1 MEITIG
7 DYRIYPLDKL
17 NWVVDRRT
25 ESVDEKTGESIVSW
39 NRQNKYFARI
49 QYAAEYVYDQIL
61 RDSDG
66 KFDLAAANAADVAE
80 LAEQTIL
87 QLIEAINDMQ
97 PEDRQVDIDDYR
109 VRVTLADPDS
119 FKKRRRRK
127 KTASN

>member
-25 ESVDEKTGESIVSW
+25 ESVDEETGEPTVSW

-61 RDSDG
+61 RDSNG

-80 LAEQTIL
+80 LAEQTML
-87 QLIEAINDMQ
+87 RLIEAINDMQ
-97 PEDRQVDIDDYR
+97 PEDQQVDIDDYR

>member
-17 NWVVDRRT
+17 NWVIDRRT
-25 ESVDEKTGESIVSW
+25 ESVDEETGKPTVSW

-61 RDSDG
+61 RDSNG

-80 LAEQTIL
+80 LAEQTML
-87 QLIEAINDMQ
+87 RLIEAINDMQ

>member
-7 DYRIYPLDKL
+7 NYRIYPLDKL

-25 ESVDEKTGESIVSW
+25 ESVDEETGELTVSW

-61 RDSDG
+61 RDSDC

-80 LAEQTIL
+80 LAEQTML

-97 PEDRQVDIDDYR
+97 PEDQQVDIDDYR

>member
-25 ESVDEKTGESIVSW
+25 ESVDEETGKPTVSW

-61 RDSDG
+61 RDSNG

-80 LAEQTIL
+80 LAEQTML
-87 QLIEAINDMQ
+87 RLIEAINDMQ

>member
-7 DYRIYPLDKL
+7 NYRIYPLDRL
-17 NWVVDRRT
+17 NWVVDRCT
-25 ESVDEKTGESIVSW
+25 ESMDEETGESTVSW

-61 RDSDG
+61 RDSNG

-80 LAEQTIL
+80 LAEQTML
-87 QLIEAINDMQ
+87 RLIEAINDMQ
-97 PEDRQVDIDDYR
+97 PEDQQVDIDDYR

>member
-17 NWVVDRRT
+17 NWVVDHRT
-25 ESVDEKTGESIVSW
+25 ESVDEETGEPTVSW
-39 NRQNKYFARI
+39 NRQNKYFTRI

-61 RDSDG
+61 RDSNG
-66 KFDLAAANAADVAE
+66 KFDLAAANASDVAE
-80 LAEQTIL
+80 LAEQTML
-87 QLIEAINDMQ
+87 RLIEAINDMQ
-97 PEDRQVDIDDYR
+97 PEDQQVDIDDYR

>member
-1 MEITIG
+1 MEITVG

-25 ESVDEKTGESIVSW
+25 ESVDEETGEPTVSW

-61 RDSDG
+61 RDSNG

-80 LAEQTIL
+80 LAEQTML
-87 QLIEAINDMQ
+87 RLIEAINDMQ
-97 PEDRQVDIDDYR
+97 PEDQQVDIDDYR

>member
-25 ESVDEKTGESIVSW
+25 ESVDEKTGEPTVSW
-39 NRQNKYFARI
+39 NRQNKYFSRI

-66 KFDLAAANAADVAE
+66 KFDLAAANAADVAT
-80 LAEQTIL
+80 LAEQTML

-97 PEDRQVDIDDYR
+97 PEDQQVDIDDYR
-109 VRVTLADPDS
+109 VRVTLADPES

-127 KTASN
+127 KAASN

>member
-1 MEITIG
+1 MEITVG

-61 RDSDG
+61 RDSNG

-80 LAEQTIL
+80 LAEQTML
-87 QLIEAINDMQ
+87 RLIEAINDMQ
-97 PEDRQVDIDDYR
+97 PEDQQVDIDDYR

>member
-17 NWVVDRRT
+17 NWVVDHRT

>member
-25 ESVDEKTGESIVSW
+25 ESVDEETGKPTVSW

-61 RDSDG
+61 RDSNG

-80 LAEQTIL
+80 LAERTML
-87 QLIEAINDMQ
+87 RLIEAINDMQ

>member
-25 ESVDEKTGESIVSW
+25 ESVDEETGESIVSW

-61 RDSDG
+61 RDSNG

-80 LAEQTIL
+80 LAEQTML
-87 QLIEAINDMQ
+87 RLIEAINDMQ